1 MTTIRSIRVLSAAKV
16 MALFHGVLGLLFAP
30 FFLLGPGL
38 AMMGGGVRPAGFGA
52 VILFA
57 VFLPFCYAV
66 LGFIGGALM
75 AFLYNAIA
83 SGIGGIEIDLQLP
96 PPVIYNTPPVIPP
109 IATAPVEPPPFPPQ
123 VG

>member
-16 MALFHGVLGLLFAP
+16 TALFYGVLGLLFSP

-38 AMMGGGVRPAGFGA
+38 AMMGGQPRPAGFGA

-57 VFLPFCYAV
+57 VFFPFCYAFF
-66 LGFIGGALM
+66 GFIAGALM

-83 SGIGGIEIDLQLP
+83 SGVGGVEVDLQLP
-96 PPVIYNTPPVIPP
+96 PPVIYNTPPLIPP
-109 IATAPVEPPPFPPQ
+109 IATAPVEAPPFPPQ